1 MRRDAFQGVADPIRR
16 DILMAIIHQPLSLN
30 QVAERFPVTRQAIS
44 KHIKILSECGLITV
58 QQQGRERL
66 CEIQAQGL
74 DDIADW
80 LTDFKRQWDE
90 RFNRL
95 DELLDELK

>member
-1 MRRDAFQGVADPIRR
+1 MRRDAFQGLADPIRR
-16 DILMAIIHQPLSLN
+16 DILMAIIQQPLSLN

-44 KHIKILSECGLITV
+44 KHIKVLSECGLICV

-74 DDIADW
+74 DEIADW
-80 LTDFKRQWDE
+80 LSDFKRQWDE

-95 DELLDELK
+95 DQLLEEIQ

>member
-1 MRRDAFQGVADPIRR
+1 MRRDAFQAVADPIRR
-16 DILMAIIHQPLSLN
+16 EILMVIATESLSLN

-44 KHIKILSECGLITV
+44 KHIKILSECGLINI

-66 CEIQAQGL
+66 CEIQTQGL
-74 DDIADW
+74 DDIASW
-80 LTDFKRQWDE
+80 LTDFKRQLDE

-95 DELLDELK
+95 DKLLSQ

>member
-1 MRRDAFQGVADPIRR
+1 MRRDAFQALADPIRR
-16 DILMAIIHQPLSLN
+16 DILVAIVQQPLSLN

-44 KHIKILSECGLITV
+44 KHIKILSECGLISI

-66 CEIQAQGL
+66 CEIEVQGL
-74 DDIADW
+74 DDVASW
-80 LTDFKRQWDE
+80 LTDFRRQLDE

-95 DELLDELK
+95 DKLLDELV